1 MTYQSHIEDKGPENA
16 ANTMICL
23 VSQTCYLLDKLLKQL
38 EADFLESGGFTERL
52 YRQRTQ
58 RR

>member
-1 MTYQSHIEDKGPENA
+1 
-16 ANTMICL
+16 MICL

-52 YRQRTQ
+52 YRQRT
-58 RR
+58 RRR